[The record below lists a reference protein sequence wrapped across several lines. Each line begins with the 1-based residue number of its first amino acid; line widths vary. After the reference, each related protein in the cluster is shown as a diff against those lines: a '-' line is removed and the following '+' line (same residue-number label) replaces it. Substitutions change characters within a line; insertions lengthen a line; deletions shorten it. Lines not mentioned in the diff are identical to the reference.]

1 MCSESSIYSWFEIN
15 LTFAIF
21 EGLPHTSIQSSCQC
35 TSAARVLQSA
45 FVRHHCNVPKISF
58 TVPLVWNT
66 ERVIK
71 VSKLWC
77 IKVLTLLVILAWIQH
92 RFWKIG
98 ILWYD
103 FTKGRKQR
111 ARFQKPFKSYYELK
125 NLLQRWFMISSDRSS
140 NILRQNFHRVEGKK
154 LLSSWL

>member
-1 MCSESSIYSWFEIN
+1 MRSESSIYPLLEIN
-15 LTFAIF
+15 LTFASL
-21 EGLPHTSIQSSCQC
+21 EALPHTSIQSFCQC

-45 FVRHHCNVPKISF
+45 FLSHHCNSPKISF
-58 TVPLVWNT
+58 NVPLVWNT

-92 RFWKIG
+92 EFWKNG

-103 FTKGRKQR
+103 MMIMNLKTFYQASVRCCYTKVIYDKQR
-111 ARFQKPFKSYYELK
+111 QKQQYSKTKFPPCW
-125 NLLQRWFMISSDRSS
+125 R
-140 NILRQNFHRVEGKK
+140 KK
-154 LLSSWL
+154 LFSAWL